1 MNDETIQ
8 YGEPSAFGPEAR
20 APSEPPIP
28 DMPARPGHVPEKFWD
43 AQDGSVRVD
52 ALLRSYAE
60 LERHL
65 GSVPRLPG
73 DDADAESMDRF
84 RRALG
89 MPESPDDY
97 VVEIADVLG
106 EPDPAV
112 NRRLHEAGLTNAQA
126 QAVYDL
132 AGEYLVPL
140 IEQAAVEFE
149 AERQTERLAAH
160 FGGAERWRE
169 VSGQLLAWGRAHLPP
184 ATLDALAS
192 TYEGVVALH
201 GMMSS
206 AEPALG
212 AVPAGGDAPD
222 EGGLRGMMRDPR
234 YWRDRDPAFVGRVT
248 AGYRRLFGGAA

>member
-1 MNDETIQ
+1 MNDESMQ
-8 YGEPSAFGPEAR
+8 YDAPADFGSQAPV
-20 APSEPPIP
+20 PSEAP
-28 DMPARPGHVPEKFWD
+28 MPEMPTRPGHVPEKFWD
-43 AQDGSVRVD
+43 AEEGSVRVD

-65 GSVPRLPG
+65 GSAVRLPG
-73 DDADAESMDRF
+73 DDADEESVARF
-84 RRALG
+84 RQALG
-89 MPESPDDY
+89 VPESADDY
-97 VVEIADVLG
+97 AVDVADVLG

-112 NRRLHEAGLTNAQA
+112 NRRLHEVGLTNAQA
-126 QAVYDL
+126 QVVYDL

-169 VSGQLLAWGRAHLPP
+169 MSGQLLAWGRAHLPP
-184 ATLDALAS
+184 ATLDALAT
-192 TYEGVVALH
+192 TYEGVVVLH
-201 GMMSS
+201 GMMGSG
-206 AEPALG
+206 EPALG
-212 AVPAGGDAPD
+212 TVPAGGETPD

-248 AGYRRLFGGAA
+248 AGYRRLFGDA